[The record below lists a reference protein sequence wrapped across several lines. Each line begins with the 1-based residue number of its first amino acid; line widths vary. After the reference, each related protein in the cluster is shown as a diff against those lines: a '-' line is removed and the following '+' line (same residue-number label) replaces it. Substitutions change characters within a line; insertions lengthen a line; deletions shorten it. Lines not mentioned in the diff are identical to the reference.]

1 MIFLQQIFV
10 MTGGLLQLVGKGSQD
25 FLITG
30 GNPSFTNFR
39 TMYRKHTEFAM
50 EHFRLY
56 FKTSSHSYPTT
67 GSLTLRTRIERYADL
82 VHDCYLNITL
92 PAIYSPVVP
101 ITPGSVANLNPLS
114 EAVGYEFKWIRN
126 IGYNMIRRVSILI
139 NGQEIASHT
148 GEWLKLYAQLNFDA
162 NKLEKL
168 NKLIGNVPELY
179 DPANAYDRLNQ
190 YPHAINTAAGVAA
203 PSIPAYN
210 LVIPLHFWFCEN
222 VGMSLPLIAIQHSD
236 VELVVE
242 LYNAYE
248 LFTVNDVRPTATSA
262 TSGTRIPPEI
272 ADSLFLINHFLSP
285 PGTIDTLRTWNFK
298 PFVEVNYIFVGD
310 SERSHIAK
318 QEDQSFLITQV
329 DMQQALGHYGASNDL
344 ELGLRNLCT
353 RVVLVTQRSDVSKQ
367 NDPDNYTN
375 WLSSNPPF
383 DDNAP
388 VFTSGTA
395 LPLSVSQ
402 KDIVL
407 ESVLL
412 LDGKERFELKQTE
425 YFSRLQNYKFQAGNL
440 IDGVYTYSFALNH
453 TAFQPSGH
461 INGSMFNK
469 TILRNNLI
477 EPPLTTAPSTVNT
490 VCVLRS
496 TANSPRP
503 VIIRDPAAV
512 DANGKLLYSPNEIVT
527 VIRKSDAQARQYN
540 FNVRAYV
547 ESYNFLRILGG
558 TAGLMFSS

>member
-1 MIFLQQIFV
+1 

-50 EHFRLY
+50 EHFRIY
-56 FKTSSHSYPTT
+56 FKTSTHSYPTS
-67 GSLTLRTRIERYADL
+67 GSLTLRTKIERYADL
-82 VHDCYLNITL
+82 IHDCYLNFTL

-101 ITPGSVANLNPLS
+101 ITPGSVEHQNPLS
-114 EAVGYEFKWIRN
+114 EAVGYEFKWIQN
-126 IGYNMIRRVSILI
+126 IGYNMIRRVSVLI
-139 NGQEIASHT
+139 NGQEIATHT
-148 GEWLKLYAQLNFDA
+148 GEWMKLYAQLNFDA
-162 NKLEKL
+162 NKLAKL

-190 YPHAINTAAGVAA
+190 YPHAINVDSSIAA

-222 VGMSLPLIAIQHSD
+222 VGMSLPLIAIQNSE

-242 LYNAYE
+242 LHNAYE
-248 LFTVNDVRPTATSA
+248 LFTVTDVRTTTVSE
-262 TSGTRIPPEI
+262 TSGQRIPPDT
-272 ADSLFLINHFLSP
+272 ADSLFALNNFLSP
-285 PGTIDTLRTWNFK
+285 PATIDSLRTWNFK
-298 PFVEVNYIFVGD
+298 PFVEVNYIFLGD

-318 QEDQSFLITQV
+318 QEDQSFLITQI
-329 DMQQALGHYGASNDL
+329 DMKQAMGHYGASNDL
-344 ELGLRNLCT
+344 ELGMRNLCT
-353 RVVLVTQRSDVSKQ
+353 RVVLVSQRSDISRK

-375 WLSSNPPF
+375 WASSIPPTNSAAF
-383 DDNAP
+383 S
-388 VFTSGTA
+388 SGVA

-425 YFSRLQNYKFQAGNL
+425 YFSRLQNYKYQNGNM

-461 INGSMFNK
+461 MNGSMFNK
-469 TILRNNLI
+469 TILRNSYI
-477 EPPLTTAPSTVNT
+477 EPPLTTAPDTIT
-490 VCVLRS
+490 TTCVLKS
-496 TANSPRP
+496 TANSPNP

-512 DANGKLLYSPNEIVT
+512 DGNGKLIYSPSDIVT
-527 VIRKSDAQARQYN
+527 IIRKSDAQTRQYN
-540 FNVRAYV
+540 FNVRAYI